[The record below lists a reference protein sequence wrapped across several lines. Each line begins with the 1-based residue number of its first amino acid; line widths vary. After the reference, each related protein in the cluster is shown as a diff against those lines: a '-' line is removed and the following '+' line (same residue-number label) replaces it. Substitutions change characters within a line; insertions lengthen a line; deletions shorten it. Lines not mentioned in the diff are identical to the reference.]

1 MTNEQPDRLDLIL
14 NAAMREYSNAEPRA
28 GIEQRILRHV
38 QTRPHRRPRWTFAWA
53 MVVAAIAVILL
64 IALPARRISLPR
76 LALLAPPV
84 PQAARPV
91 IPASLP
97 PRRTSGRRS
106 LRRSQEPKPLPLT
119 AEEQALLRF
128 VQEQPGLAE
137 AVLARPT
144 ELEALTIEPLK
155 IEELHLP

>member
-1 MTNEQPDRLDLIL
+1 
-14 NAAMREYSNAEPRA
+14 
-28 GIEQRILRHV
+28 
-38 QTRPHRRPRWTFAWA
+38 
-53 MVVAAIAVILL
+53 MVVASIAVIVL

-76 LALLAPPV
+76 LALLPPPV

-91 IPASLP
+91 IPAPLP

-106 LRRSQEPKPLPLT
+106 LRRGQEPQPLPLT
-119 AEEQALLRF
+119 AEERALLRL

-137 AVLARPT
+137 AVLAQPGLDQPA

-155 IEELHLP
+155 IEELQLP